1 MSDMPLRRR
10 VTLALTLLGF
20 LLSTLFAAATLKVTE
35 DYEYVVATE
44 LLRGQ
49 AEDYGLRL
57 ANGLPAQ
64 LPRTQRL
71 SGYTRADV
79 PPRYAAFPLGVHE
92 DAAEERVHV
101 GVFDTSAGR
110 LYFSIDLGDIEA
122 LERLLGWALA
132 AVVVLG
138 TFLSGFLGW
147 LFAGAALVPVTRL
160 ARAVDALPVAP
171 QATHLDERVS
181 DDELGRLA
189 RAIDGYQRRLVDAD
203 THEQAFFADAS
214 HELRTP
220 IAVVQGATE
229 VMLDDPEAARE
240 PRRMERL
247 RRLDRGVREMTD
259 LVEMLLAVSRRP
271 LSAPEWQDAAG
282 VLHEVVASLQSD
294 PAQPDADI
302 AASGRWQAP
311 SREAR
316 LLLRHAIGKLGW
328 PASGDR
334 LSLRLEHNRL
344 DLSVPIPA
352 GSPLTAHRSDA
363 GGVGPLAQRLAS
375 QLGWRLERP
384 SPGHIRIELPAQAI
398 AGAGPAGGRSGLHGQ
413 DMRPGVT

>member
-1 MSDMPLRRR
+1 MSDIPLRRR

-79 PPRYAAFPLGVHE
+79 PPRYAAFPMGVHE

-171 QATHLDERVS
+171 QATHLGERVS

-259 LVEMLLAVSRRP
+259 LVEMLLAVARRRA
-271 LSAPEWQDAAG
+271 LQFETVDAAG
-282 VLHEVVASLQSD
+282 FLREALEPLQTDATPVAADIVASGALRM
-294 PAQPDADI
+294 P
-302 AASGRWQAP
+302 R
-311 SREAR
+311 REAL
-316 LLLRHAIGKLGW
+316 LLLRHAVGKLGW
-328 PASGDR
+328 PASGDA
-334 LSLRLEHNRL
+334 LSLRLDDSRL
-344 DLSVPIPA
+344 DIAVHARNDMPS
-352 GSPLTAHRSDA
+352 TAQRSDT
-363 GGVGPLAQRLAS
+363 GGLGALAQRLAERI
-375 QLGWRLERP
+375 GWRCEQA
-384 SPGHIRIELPAQAI
+384 SPGRIVFALPADASD
-398 AGAGPAGGRSGLHGQ
+398 GARTG
-413 DMRPGVT
+413 